1 MANEPAEALKA
12 FIEDLFFLGVQH
24 VLGVKDGGGM
34 ELLCLL
40 EGVLLQV
47 LEGEDVLDCL
57 IKVNV
62 VNFGII

>member
-1 MANEPAEALKA
+1 MANEPAEALHA
-12 FIEDLFFLGVQH
+12 LIEDLFFLGGED
-24 VLGVKDGGGM
+24 VLRVKDGWGM

-40 EGVLLQV
+40 QGILLQV

-57 IKVNV
+57 VEVNV

>member
-1 MANEPAEALKA
+1 
-12 FIEDLFFLGVQH
+12 
-24 VLGVKDGGGM
+24 M

-57 IKVNV
+57 VKVNV

>member
-12 FIEDLFFLGVQH
+12 FIEDFFFLRVED
-24 VLGVKDGGGM
+24 VLGVKNGGGM

-62 VNFGII
+62 VDFGII